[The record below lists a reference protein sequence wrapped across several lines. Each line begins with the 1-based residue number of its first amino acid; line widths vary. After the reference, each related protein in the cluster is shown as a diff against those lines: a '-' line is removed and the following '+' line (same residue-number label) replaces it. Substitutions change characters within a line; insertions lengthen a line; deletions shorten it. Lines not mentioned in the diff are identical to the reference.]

1 MIGVAKGIFSHKPG
15 SRYDDVKGLRYHFP
29 KIYLSRVEQTM
40 GDWIAYYEEIGG
52 TPGRYYTGCGRV
64 VGIRE
69 DRQLESHY
77 YADLDDF
84 LDFDRQVPYRE
95 DGGFESKLVR
105 PDGSINGGTAQSAV
119 RLIEEHEFA
128 KIAIAGLS
136 EAPEWPDR
144 DEEEFSPEGD
154 TTHQL
159 GLRDVGLGQ
168 PEIVGA
174 PHTRE
179 VIQQL
184 VNRKWRDH
192 KFKHHVR
199 LAYDRT
205 CAFTGLRLINGKGR
219 PEVEAAHIRPVEH
232 GGNDWI
238 RNGIALSGTVHWMFD
253 RGLLSLGDG
262 FEILQSRKLNH
273 DVSGLLRKERKAKV
287 PDHEELTPHPDYL
300 KWHRDFHGF

>member
-1 MIGVAKGIFSHKPG
+1 MTKGIFSQKPG

-29 KIYLSRVEQTM
+29 KSYLTRVEETV
-40 GDWIAYYEEIGG
+40 GDWYAYYEEIAGV
-52 TPGRYYTGCGRV
+52 PGRYYTGCGRV
-64 VGIRE
+64 VRVRKDITLDG
-69 DRQLESHY
+69 HY

-84 LDFDRQVPYRE
+84 LDFDRNVPYRE

-119 RLIEEHEFA
+119 RLIGDQEFA
-128 KIAIAGLS
+128 SILRAGLS
-136 EAPEWPDR
+136 ETPDWPDR
-144 DEEEFSPEGD
+144 TDEVPTPLREETGHLYLYDFGSN
-154 TTHQL
+154 
-159 GLRDVGLGQ
+159 Q
-168 PEIVGA
+168 PEIIGA
-174 PHTRE
+174 PHARQ
-179 VIQQL
+179 VNQQL
-184 VNRKWRDH
+184 VNRKWRDQ

-253 RGLLSLGDG
+253 RGLLSLGDD

-273 DVSGLLRKERKAKV
+273 DVSGLLRKGQKARV
-287 PDHEELTPHPDYL
+287 PEDEGLQPHPIYL
-300 KWHRDFHGF
+300 KWHREFHDF